1 MKNMLS
7 TAISI
12 AALKHEGQ
20 LDKGGLPYILHPIRV
35 MMNLK
40 TSDQELMCIAVLHD
54 TVEDTDVTLM
64 DLSGYGMSSR
74 VIEGVDA
81 LTKRNGESYEES
93 ISRVMQNYDAIL
105 VKRED
110 LRDNSD
116 LTRLKGVTEKDMI
129 RMNKYIK
136 AYYELDQIVR
146 ARSAQIK
153 T

>member
-1 MKNMLS
+1 
-7 TAISI
+7 
-12 AALKHEGQ
+12 
-20 LDKGGLPYILHPIRV
+20 
-35 MMNLK
+35 MNLK